1 MDCFDSKGVDDNCEW
16 NFSTSGSSSN
26 PTISINPTSG
36 TVGTLVTVTGNGFD
50 PISTVVISF
59 GGSNVSTVTP
69 TSSGGFTATFNVPLS
84 SSIGDQTVK
93 ATQGSN
99 SASKTFTVTALLNP
113 IIFLVPDF
121 GPVASSV
128 NVTGAGFDP
137 SSTVTVTFDGAP
149 ALLSQYTSP
158 TGTFDTNFNVPLSS
172 SIGPQDVVA
181 TQGSN
186 SASKTFTVT
195 SLVPVIILDPISGP
209 VGTSV
214 DIIGTGFS
222 PNSTV
227 TITFGGSHC
236 DYNPISSQN

>member
-1 MDCFDSKGVDDNCEW
+1 M
-16 NFSTSGSSSN
+16 
-26 PTISINPTSG
+26 
-36 TVGTLVTVTGNGFD
+36 
-50 PISTVVISF
+50 
-59 GGSNVSTVTP
+59 
-69 TSSGGFTATFNVPLS
+69 
-84 SSIGDQTVK
+84 
-93 ATQGSN
+93 
-99 SASKTFTVTALLNP
+99 
-113 IIFLVPDF
+113 
-121 GPVASSV
+121 
-128 NVTGAGFDP
+128 
-137 SSTVTVTFDGAP
+137 VTFDGAP
-149 ALLSQYTSP
+149 AATVTSSP

-227 TITFGGSHC
+227 TITFGGSTVTTTPFPLKT
-236 DYNPISSQN
+236 NNTGEFSANFAVPESSNGPQPLVASQGANTASKTFIVTPSPATTSLSNFRSIEAPGNQSNATLSLPPANQSKASVPIVTNSSFGNTKSNGFFC